1 MKIKGAIFD
10 MDGTIVDSLV
20 LWDVLWKEL
29 GNRYLSSSDFKPTEE
44 DDRTMRTML
53 LLDSMKMTHE
63 KYKLGQS
70 GEELYGIACEIIMDF
85 YENQLEMKE
94 GARELLDY
102 LYENGVKMCIASASV
117 PNVIEAA
124 MKRCELSKYFV
135 GVVSCADVGCGKDRP
150 DVFLRSLELLGTSID
165 DTWVLE
171 DSYVAVCTAKKAGFR
186 TVGVYEKC
194 NFCQDILEQNSDV
207 YVSERDDLTKVIDY
221 FENNK

>member
-10 MDGTIVDSLV
+10 MDGTLVNSLV

-29 GNRYLSSSDFKPTEE
+29 GNRYLGTPDFKPTEE

-70 GEELYGIACEIIMDF
+70 GEELYGIADEIIMDF
-85 YENQLEMKE
+85 YENQLEMKT

-124 MKRCELSKYFV
+124 MKRCKLKKYFV
-135 GVVSCADVGCGKDRP
+135 EVVSCADVGSGKDKP
-150 DVFLRSLELLGTSID
+150 DVFLRALDVLGTD
-165 DTWVLE
+165 LCDTWVFE
-171 DSYVAVCTAKKAGFR
+171 DSYVAVCTAKKAGFK
-186 TVGVYEKC
+186 TAGVYEKC

-207 YVSERDDLTKVIDY
+207 YVSEHDDLTKLVEY
-221 FENNK
+221 FKNA